1 MNSDSI
7 GDRYY
12 NIRTQL
18 PPEVQLVVVT
28 KTHPADTVRELYN
41 LGHRHFG
48 ENKVQE
54 MLTKQMELPAAIK
67 WHLIGHLQTNKVKH
81 IAEFI
86 HLIESVDSE
95 KLLQEIDRQAQKHN
109 RTINVLLQ
117 VRIATEET
125 KFGLEISE
133 TRELFSQWTQGLYP
147 NVKICGL
154 MGMATYTDDQD
165 QVKREFSTLKRLFD
179 QLAVQKEIQILSM
192 GMSGDYKLA
201 IECGSNSVRVGSA
214 ICGAR
219 DYQ

>member
-1 MNSDSI
+1 MNSASI
-7 GDRYY
+7 GDRY
-12 NIRTQL
+12 NGVRTQL

-28 KTHPADTVRELYN
+28 KTHPADTVRELYD

-54 MLTKQMELPAAIK
+54 LLAKQAELPTDIQ

-81 IAEFI
+81 IAGFI

-125 KFGLEISE
+125 KYGLKISE
-133 TRELFSQWTQGLYP
+133 TKELFRQWTQGLYP
-147 NVKICGL
+147 HVKICGL
-154 MGMATYTDDQD
+154 MGMATFTDDQEE
-165 QVKREFSTLKRLFD
+165 VKHEFMTLKRLFN
-179 QLAVQKEIQILSM
+179 QLAVRKEIQTLSM

>member
-12 NIRTQL
+12 NVRTQL

-54 MLTKQMELPAAIK
+54 MLTKQMELPADIK

-133 TRELFSQWTQGLYP
+133 TRELFSKWTQGLYP

-154 MGMATYTDDQD
+154 MGMATYTDDQE
-165 QVKREFSTLKRLFD
+165 QVEREFSTLKRLFD

>member
-12 NIRTQL
+12 NVRTQL

-54 MLTKQMELPAAIK
+54 MLTKQMELPADIK

-154 MGMATYTDDQD
+154 MGMATYTDDQE

>member
-12 NIRTQL
+12 NVRTQL

-54 MLTKQMELPAAIK
+54 MLTKQMELPADIK

>member
-7 GDRYY
+7 GDRY
-12 NIRTQL
+12 NNVRTQL

-41 LGHRHFG
+41 LGHRHFS

-54 MLTKQMELPAAIK
+54 MLTKQMELPADIK

-154 MGMATYTDDQD
+154 MGMATYTDDQE
-165 QVKREFSTLKRLFD
+165 QVKWEFSTLKRLFD

>member
-7 GDRYY
+7 GDRY
-12 NIRTQL
+12 NNVRTHL

-54 MLTKQMELPAAIK
+54 MLTKQMESPADIK

-154 MGMATYTDDQD
+154 MGMATYTDDQE

-219 DYQ
+219 DYK

>member
-7 GDRYY
+7 GDRY
-12 NIRTQL
+12 NNVRTQL

-54 MLTKQMELPAAIK
+54 MLTKQMELPADIK

-81 IAEFI
+81 VAEFI

-95 KLLQEIDRQAQKHN
+95 K
-109 RTINVLLQ
+109 LLQ

-154 MGMATYTDDQD
+154 MGMATYTDDQE

>member
-12 NIRTQL
+12 NVRTQL

>member
-54 MLTKQMELPAAIK
+54 MLTKQMELPADIK

>member
-7 GDRYY
+7 GDRY
-12 NIRTQL
+12 NNVRTQL

-54 MLTKQMELPAAIK
+54 MLTKQMELPADIK

-86 HLIESVDSE
+86 YLIESVDSE

-154 MGMATYTDDQD
+154 MGMATYTDDQE

>member
-1 MNSDSI
+1 MNSASI
-7 GDRYY
+7 GDRY
-12 NIRTQL
+12 NNVRTQL

-28 KTHPADTVRELYN
+28 KTHPADTVQELYD

-54 MLTKQMELPAAIK
+54 MLTKQMELPADIK

-81 IAEFI
+81 IAGFI

-147 NVKICGL
+147 NLKICGL
-154 MGMATYTDDQD
+154 MGMATYTDDQE
-165 QVKREFSTLKRLFD
+165 QVKREFSTLKQLFD

>member
-12 NIRTQL
+12 NVRAQL

-54 MLTKQMELPAAIK
+54 MLTKQMELSADIK

-154 MGMATYTDDQD
+154 MGMATYTDDQE

>member
-12 NIRTQL
+12 NVRTQL
-18 PPEVQLVVVT
+18 PPEVKLVVVT

-54 MLTKQMELPAAIK
+54 MLTKQMELPADIK

-133 TRELFSQWTQGLYP
+133 TRELFSKWTQGLYP

-154 MGMATYTDDQD
+154 MGMATYTDDQE
-165 QVKREFSTLKRLFD
+165 QVEREFSTLKRLFD

>member
-12 NIRTQL
+12 NVRTQL

-54 MLTKQMELPAAIK
+54 MLTKQMELPADIK

-95 KLLQEIDRQAQKHN
+95 KLLQEIDRQGQKHN

-117 VRIATEET
+117 VRIAAEET
-125 KFGLEISE
+125 KFGIEISE

-154 MGMATYTDDQD
+154 MGMATYTDDQE

>member
-12 NIRTQL
+12 NVRTQL

-28 KTHPADTVRELYN
+28 KTHPADTVRELYD

-54 MLTKQMELPAAIK
+54 LLVKSAELPTDIQ

-133 TRELFSQWTQGLYP
+133 TRELFRQWTQGLYP

-154 MGMATYTDDQD
+154 MGMATFTDDQEE
-165 QVKREFSTLKRLFD
+165 VKREFSTLKRLFD

>member
-12 NIRTQL
+12 NVRTQL

-28 KTHPADTVRELYN
+28 KTHPADTVREIYN

-54 MLTKQMELPAAIK
+54 MLTKQMELPADIK

-154 MGMATYTDDQD
+154 MGMATYTDDQE